1 MTPPETPEAPTAAAA
16 PRWERVLRDLIGPGW
31 SPHQAAMA
39 MIRNVADQSYGG
51 GDEERLAEV
60 AEIVAAV
67 QLVLGEAR
75 RPG

>member
-1 MTPPETPEAPTAAAA
+1 M
-16 PRWERVLRDLIGPGW
+16 LRDLIGPGW
-31 SPHQAAMA
+31 SPQQAAMA
-39 MIRNVADQSYGG
+39 MIRNVVDVSYGG